1 MISPGDLNGKSFKQL
16 MQQFHELRI
25 DVYLKDNSSNE
36 LQQKL
41 ESTKKELLDL
51 LDDKKRTSKMEIQ
64 RADNKKSNLIK
75 RLVLLE
81 KIKDRNAEDEII
93 KELEEY
99 SRIRRYRDAQLVR
112 INKEIEDIKLTKNE
126 YKEKVARK
134 QNKVTASDVQLS
146 I

>member
-1 MISPGDLNGKSFKQL
+1 
-16 MQQFHELRI
+16 
-25 DVYLKDNSSNE
+25 
-36 LQQKL
+36 
-41 ESTKKELLDL
+41 
-51 LDDKKRTSKMEIQ
+51 MEIQ

>member
-1 MISPGDLNGKSFKQL
+1 MISPGDLSGKSFKLL

-41 ESTKKELLDL
+41 ESIKNELLDL
-51 LDDKKRTSKMEIQ
+51 LEDKKRTSKMEIQ

-112 INKEIEDIKLTKNE
+112 INKEIEDIKLTKSE
-126 YKEKVARK
+126 YKEEVARK
-134 QNKVTASDVQLS
+134 QNKVSASDARLS